1 MQETSN
7 IILYKG
13 KSMERFKK
21 FIKEMR
27 FEYKVLSAV
36 MIILLLSVPYTII
49 KKKFFPNS
57 NVLQLSNNSLPQTAG
72 VGGAA
77 LSDMQNSN
85 NSNSNSAEG
94 SKPSSISEAVNTD
107 RPLIIDETAVNST
120 ANSNFM
126 QIMSEI
132 PEIKHIE
139 LATQVEYPTVWIYSL
154 NDGLRKDEEA
164 AKYCHVLHNKGI
176 LASNVTIYDER
187 ERRNGRLIEL
197 GTAKCM

>member
-7 IILYKG
+7 NILYKG

-21 FIKEMR
+21 FIKEMH
-27 FEYKVLSAV
+27 FEYKVLSVV

-72 VGGAA
+72 VGGVA
-77 LSDMQNSN
+77 LSDIQNSN

-94 SKPSSISEAVNTD
+94 SKPSSISEAGHTD

-120 ANSNFM
+120 ANSNCM

-164 AKYCHVLHNKGI
+164 AKYCQVLHNKGI
-176 LASNVTIYDER
+176 LAKKRQVNRT
-187 ERRNGRLIEL
+187 RN
-197 GTAKCM
+197 C